1 MREREGGRGGEDD
14 EAVDSRAR
22 ERRRR
27 LSREMRC
34 AVAKRGDEG
43 QMKGGGGE
51 VRDGCPSP
59 FFFRGY

>member
-1 MREREGGRGGEDD
+1 MKDLSAREREGGRGGEDD

-43 QMKGGGGE
+43 
-51 VRDGCPSP
+51 
-59 FFFRGY
+59 

>member
-1 MREREGGRGGEDD
+1 MKDLSAREREGGRGGEDD

-27 LSREMRC
+27 RLSREMRC

-43 QMKGGGGE
+43 
-51 VRDGCPSP
+51 
-59 FFFRGY
+59 